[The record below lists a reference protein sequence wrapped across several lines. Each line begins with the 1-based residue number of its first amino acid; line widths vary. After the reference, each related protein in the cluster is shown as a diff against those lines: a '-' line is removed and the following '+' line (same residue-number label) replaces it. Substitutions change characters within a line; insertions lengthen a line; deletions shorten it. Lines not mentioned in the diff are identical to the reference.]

1 MKKKIMKEHFY
12 SEWPIDY
19 PVPIF
24 DLRTDW
30 HIVLYL
36 KMSHKEIR
44 SQSYKHI
51 MGLEVHTR
59 QREAFVLPEC
69 QNREEK
75 KARVIWRE

>member
-1 MKKKIMKEHFY
+1 MKEHFY

-24 DLRTDW
+24 DQRTDW

-51 MGLEVHTR
+51 HDKEKLLYFLNVKTGREKRLE
-59 QREAFVLPEC
+59 
-69 QNREEK
+69 
-75 KARVIWRE
+75 